1 MGLSSTGVFVS
12 KVMTG
17 GVEGVQVGDQI
28 LAVNGQST
36 GRYQKIVSL
45 TEGVALI
52 EAQLKT
58 ADLKY
63 VNRQP

>member
-45 TEGVALI
+45 AEGVALI
-52 EAQLKT
+52 EAQL
-58 ADLKY
+58 
-63 VNRQP
+63 